1 MEKHWW
7 QNSVVYQIYPKS
19 FCDTNN
25 DGIGDINGITEKLDY
40 IKHLGADIIWIC
52 PVYCSPQDDNGYDI
66 SDYYN
71 INPEA
76 GTMEDLERLISE
88 ADKRGIKIVM
98 DLVVNHTSD
107 EHKWFVEAKK
117 GKDNPYR
124 DYYVWAD
131 PVNGGVPNDI
141 RSTFGGSAWEFD
153 ETSGQYYLHL
163 FSKKQPDLN
172 WENPRLRRDIY
183 DMMNFWIDK
192 GIGGFRMDV
201 IEYIGKKP
209 LEKITANGPMLHKYL
224 QEMNAETFGRNDLFT
239 VGECWAADTDIA
251 KLYCAPERH
260 ELSMV
265 FQFEHIGL
273 RGNKWDPKKVN
284 LSDLKNLMN
293 KWQTA
298 MHDCGRN
305 TLFWNNHDIPRV
317 VSTFGND
324 GEYRVQSAKM
334 LAVMMYCMQGTP
346 FIFQGEE
353 LGMTN
358 AYFKSIDECRDIETL
373 NMYKERK
380 EQGISDE
387 NILEKVRAGS
397 RDNARTPMQWDS
409 SENAGFTRGTPWI
422 GVNGNYS
429 EINAA
434 TEMQDKNSV
443 LNFYKKLIAMRKNHD
458 IFIYGS
464 FVMLPENDDICA
476 YDRIYEGKRMRV
488 VCNYT
493 DKNVHTRLDMNGTL
507 LLSNYNS
514 PPESTLRPYEAA
526 VIVF

>member
-1 MEKHWW
+1 
-7 QNSVVYQIYPKS
+7 
-19 FCDTNN
+19 
-25 DGIGDINGITEKLDY
+25 
-40 IKHLGADIIWIC
+40 
-52 PVYCSPQDDNGYDI
+52 
-66 SDYYN
+66 
-71 INPEA
+71 
-76 GTMEDLERLISE
+76 
-88 ADKRGIKIVM
+88 
-98 DLVVNHTSD
+98 
-107 EHKWFVEAKK
+107 
-117 GKDNPYR
+117 
-124 DYYVWAD
+124 
-131 PVNGGVPNDI
+131 
-141 RSTFGGSAWEFD
+141 
-153 ETSGQYYLHL
+153 
-163 FSKKQPDLN
+163 
-172 WENPRLRRDIY
+172 
-183 DMMNFWIDK
+183 
-192 GIGGFRMDV
+192 MDV

-224 QEMNAETFGRNDLFT
+224 QEMNAETFGRKNLLT

-265 FQFEHIGL
+265 FQFEHISL
-273 RGNKWDPKKVN
+273 RGNKWNPKKVN

-298 MHDCGRN
+298 MHNCGWN

-387 NILEKVRAGS
+387 NILEKVRASS

-434 TEMQDKNSV
+434 AEMQDKNSV

-493 DKNVHTRLDMNGTL
+493 DQSVHTDLDMNGTL

-514 PPESTLRPYEAA
+514 LPESTLRPYEAA
-526 VIVF
+526 VIEF